1 MMIFLFVFDMWFLF
15 YVGSVV
21 GVLVLK
27 LVVLIV
33 LVVVWLIIRYLSSEL
48 FVSWFVLCSFVYEVL
63 LIVYRLVRLV
73 CLVRLVMI
81 LLYV

>member
-33 LVVVWLIIRYLSSEL
+33 LVVVWLIMRYLSSEL